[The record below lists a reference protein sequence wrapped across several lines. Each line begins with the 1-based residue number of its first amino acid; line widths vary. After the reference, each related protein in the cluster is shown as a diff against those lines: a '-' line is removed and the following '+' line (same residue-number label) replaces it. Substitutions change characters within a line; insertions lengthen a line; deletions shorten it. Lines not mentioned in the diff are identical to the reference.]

1 MLRNN
6 KKLVWKVE
14 VWKYHGVR
22 ERVGVLH
29 LLVVVFN
36 GAQMIKTETVLL

>member
-29 LLVVVFN
+29 SLVVFN